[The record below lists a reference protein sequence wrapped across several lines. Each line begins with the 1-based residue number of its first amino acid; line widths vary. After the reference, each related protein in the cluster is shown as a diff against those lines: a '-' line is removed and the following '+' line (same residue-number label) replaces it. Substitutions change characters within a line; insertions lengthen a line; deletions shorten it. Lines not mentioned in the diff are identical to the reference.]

1 MATLKRINPW
11 VTGETI
17 TAEGLN
23 GAKTGA
29 WILEMSQEEYNRYE
43 SGSSFSINID
53 TQLSWYDFENMYME
67 IKHNDSDYFE
77 FIDPSYGNYIVKS
90 DLIEM
95 TIQGANFP
103 GQSKVSYVPSTGRF
117 YKENTVN

>member
-11 VTGETI
+11 VNGEII

-23 GAKTGA
+23 GAKTGT
-29 WILEMSQEEYNRYE
+29 WILELSEEEYNRYE
-43 SGSSFSINID
+43 SGSAFSINID

-77 FIDPSYGNYIVKS
+77 FIDPSYGSYIIKS

-95 TIQGANFP
+95 GNLDKTF
-103 GQSKVSYVPSTGRF
+103 YVPSTGRF
-117 YKENTVN
+117 YRENMLN

>member
-1 MATLKRINPW
+1 MATLQRINPW

-23 GAKTGA
+23 GAKTGT
-29 WILEMSQEEYNRYE
+29 WILELSEEEYNRYE
-43 SGSSFSINID
+43 SGSAFSINID
-53 TQLSWYDFENMYME
+53 TELSWYDFENMYIE

-95 TIQGANFP
+95 TTQGAAFL
-103 GQSKVSYVPSTGRF
+103 QSKVSYVPSTGRF
-117 YKENTVN
+117 YKESMVN